1 MIDNPFSLVFRCRH
15 SRLTRPVTP
24 VFKPGEPQGQT
35 YVVCLDCAKRFSYD
49 TRAMKM
55 GRVLPPAPPSGF
67 IPPQPKS
74 KMKRNLFLTIPV
86 GLAIGAFLKFSFKR
100 NKPS

>member
-24 VFKPGEPQGQT
+24 AFKPGEPQGQT

-49 TRAMKM
+49 ITKMKM
-55 GRVLPPAPPSGF
+55 GKALPAAPASGF
-67 IPPQPKS
+67 IPPPPKS
-74 KMKRNLFLTIPV
+74 RMKRNLLLTIPV
-86 GLAIGAFLKFSFKR
+86 GVAIGALLKIAFKK